1 MDMSLTTIKVN
12 YPRGFLDKINQTGNG
27 IRNNGF
33 TKDQCAKWGVKEERQ
48 KLVTENSIIL
58 PFVTLISTFN
68 TINNTYKINPE
79 KILELNNIAELIT
92 SEDSLVKHV
101 LTKLNGTHGRSLII
115 KNDKS
120 IIFPTITYIPV
131 LKETKQYL
139 LILFNRFLKCK
150 KEDKDNE
157 KDNKMIMYEGREL
170 FIYLFAIIIDTFYI
184 PNPLV
189 QIKKDCTDI
198 FSMITLLE
206 LLLKKK
212 YKNIINLHINN
223 IPIPLLEIEEIEEI
237 EEVNNGDD
245 SDDKWDKE
253 DFDIV
258 KTTDIITKTII
269 EDKNEDKINDI
280 DDIEIINEISGD
292 IPGDIPDNWDS
303 L

>member
-48 KLVTENSIIL
+48 KLVDET
-58 PFVTLISTFN
+58 FVTLPLPTLITTFN
-68 TINNTYKINPE
+68 NIINTYKLNTE
-79 KILELNNIAELIT
+79 KALALHTITELIT
-92 SEDSLVKHV
+92 TEDTVVKHL
-101 LTKLNGTHGRSLII
+101 LTKLNGTHGRSVIL

-150 KEDKDNE
+150 QEDKDNE

-189 QIKKDCTDI
+189 QIKKDCTDN
-198 FSMITLLE
+198 F
-206 LLLKKK
+206 
-212 YKNIINLHINN
+212 
-223 IPIPLLEIEEIEEI
+223 
-237 EEVNNGDD
+237 
-245 SDDKWDKE
+245 
-253 DFDIV
+253 
-258 KTTDIITKTII
+258 
-269 EDKNEDKINDI
+269 
-280 DDIEIINEISGD
+280 
-292 IPGDIPDNWDS
+292 
-303 L
+303 